1 MLYFRRRNNLGRI
14 NNNNAHFPSG
24 SFPSLSLTLKKKK
37 TRFQTLWG
45 NCSKPEF
52 AGFCD
57 ETCGRCASTWQIV
70 PGTES
75 SSSSG
80 NSGGIARSASL
91 APAVSTQAATLGP
104 DLENVSVAFEQVSET
119 ILRVKIASPGR
130 WEIPRS
136 IFRNVVEQP
145 AASRASPTPA
155 FDVDVAAAPFS
166 FAVKRAN
173 FTPGPDST
181 VFDTMGTRLVLKDQ
195 YLELSSALPAS
206 SRLYGLGESTS
217 TTGLLL
223 PRDGRPHTL
232 WNHDSPAAYPGVNMY
247 GSWPMLLDVRAGGLA
262 HGVLL
267 MNSNGMDVTLSEDR
281 LTYRAIGGVL
291 DFYIFMGPTPN
302 DVVDQLT
309 QVVGEFFLIL
319 GSFFFPLSS
328 FLLLLRTG
336 GGIREGKKR
345 SRFFFLFFLPFPHR
359 KKQKKLTFFF
369 APNFLSLSLSRNF
382 ATSLAT
388 NQTNKLKQTQ
398 DVPGFPPTGPSA

>member
-1 MLYFRRRNNLGRI
+1 MLASGREKRKQNLGRI
-14 NNNNAHFPSG
+14 NDDDHFSLSSSP
-24 SFPSLSLTLKKKK
+24 SFPKLS
-37 TRFQTLWG
+37 QTLWG

-57 ETCGRCASTWQIV
+57 ESCGRCASTWKIV

-75 SSSSG
+75 SSS
-80 NSGGIARSASL
+80 NQKSGGITRSASL
-91 APAVSTQAATLGP
+91 APVASTQTATLGP
-104 DLENVSVAFEQVSET
+104 DLDNVSVEFEQVSET

-145 AASRASPTPA
+145 LSARASKTPA
-155 FDVDVAAAPFS
+155 FDVDVASDPFS

-173 FTPGPDST
+173 FTPGEYST
-181 VFDTMGTRLVLKDQ
+181 VFDTTGTRLVLKDQ

-262 HGVLL
+262 HGILL
-267 MNSNGMDVTLSEDR
+267 MNSNGMDVTLSSDK

-302 DVVDQLT
+302 DVIDQLT
-309 QVVGEFFLIL
+309 QVVGE
-319 GSFFFPLSS
+319 
-328 FLLLLRTG
+328 
-336 GGIREGKKR
+336 K
-345 SRFFFLFFLPFPHR
+345 LFF
-359 KKQKKLTFFF
+359 
-369 APNFLSLSLSRNF
+369 
-382 ATSLAT
+382 
-388 NQTNKLKQTQ
+388 
-398 DVPGFPPTGPSA
+398 V

>member
-1 MLYFRRRNNLGRI
+1 MLQREREREREREEENNLGRI
-14 NNNNAHFPSG
+14 NNNDDAHVFL
-24 SFPSLSLTLKKKK
+24 SLSLSNTHSNP
-37 TRFQTLWG
+37 QTLWG

-57 ETCGRCASTWQIV
+57 ESCGRCASTWQIV
-70 PGTES
+70 PGSETS
-75 SSSSG
+75 SSSSDS
-80 NSGGIARSASL
+80 NSGITRSASL
-91 APAVSTQAATLGP
+91 APLVSTQQATLGP
-104 DLENVSVAFEQVSET
+104 DLENVSVSFEQVSET
-119 ILRVKIASPGR
+119 ILRVKISSPGR

-145 AASRASPTPA
+145 ASAKTSPTPA
-155 FDVDVAAAPFS
+155 FDVDVAADPFS
-166 FAVKRAN
+166 FAIKRAN

-181 VFDTMGTRLVLKDQ
+181 VFDTTGTRLVLKDQ
-195 YLELSSALPAS
+195 YLELSSALPPS

-267 MNSNGMDVTLSEDR
+267 MNSNGMDVTLSADR

-291 DFYIFMGPTPN
+291 DFYVFMGPTPN

-309 QVVGEFFLIL
+309 QVVGK
-319 GSFFFPLSS
+319 SFFVVDFVFRLVSS
-328 FLLLLRTG
+328 NDR
-336 GGIREGKKR
+336 
-345 SRFFFLFFLPFPHR
+345 
-359 KKQKKLTFFF
+359 
-369 APNFLSLSLSRNF
+369 
-382 ATSLAT
+382 
-388 NQTNKLKQTQ
+388 
-398 DVPGFPPTGPSA
+398 